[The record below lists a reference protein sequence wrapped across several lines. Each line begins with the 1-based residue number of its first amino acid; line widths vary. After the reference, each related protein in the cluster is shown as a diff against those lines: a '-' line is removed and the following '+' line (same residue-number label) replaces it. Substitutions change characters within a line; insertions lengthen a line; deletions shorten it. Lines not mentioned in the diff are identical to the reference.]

1 MFGMFTTAALFA
13 IQAGVAVPPPH
24 SESLQTTD
32 VAFEEI
38 ASGQNA
44 AAIAALQQ
52 RLAENPSDPALLINL
67 GTAYQRSGD
76 LERAAAAYQAA
87 ADSSTRYQLELADG
101 SWVDSRRAARLAM
114 HTLDRT
120 TLALR

>member
-1 MFGMFTTAALFA
+1 M
-13 IQAGVAVPPPH
+13 QAGVAVPPPE

-38 ASGQNA
+38 ANGQNA
-44 AAIAALQQ
+44 AAIAALQE
-52 RLAENPSDPALLINL
+52 RLAAEPSDPALLINL
-67 GTAYQRSGD
+67 GAAYQRSGD
-76 LERAAAAYQAA
+76 SERAAAAYRAA

-101 SWVDSRRAARLAM
+101 SWMDSRHAARLAM
-114 HTLDRT
+114 HSLDRT